1 MEATESFK
9 AFLKEIRL
17 SGDLREESKLAHEDL
32 RARIEADERL
42 KPILVDTFLQG
53 SYRRHTGVMPEIGK
67 KADVDVVIVTNL
79 DRFKVSAKEAL
90 AIFEPFLE
98 EHYPGAYELQSRSW
112 GITVGNIKLDLV
124 PTSAPSEAT
133 QKFFSKARE
142 SGIRGDF
149 VEQLTR
155 EGLDR
160 IQKAAGIEDWKNES
174 LWIPDRDAAQW
185 DETNPLEQIA
195 WTIEKNANTDGHYVN
210 VVKVSKWWRVG
221 GCPGKHPKGYP
232 LEHLVGANC
241 PDGVTS
247 VAEEF
252 TLTMEA
258 IVANYVLNRLLDTV
272 PHLADHGVPTHNVF
286 GRITAEQFATF
297 YDAVK
302 EMALKARAAL
312 NDDDLDSSL
321 DAWREIFGE
330 PFPERSRKSAAYIA
344 PTARASM
351 IKGNFA

>member
-9 AFLKEIRL
+9 AFLKDIRL
-17 SGDLREESKLAHEDL
+17 SDALREESKLAHEDL

-53 SYRRHTGVMPEIGK
+53 SYRRHTGVMPEVGK
-67 KADVDVVIVTNL
+67 KADVDVVVVTNL
-79 DRFKVSAKEAL
+79 DRFDVEAIDAL
-90 AIFEPFLE
+90 AIFQPFLE
-98 EHYPGAYELQSRSW
+98 EHYPGAYEPQSRSW
-112 GITVGNIKLDLV
+112 GIDVGNVKLDLV
-124 PTSAPSEAT
+124 PTSAPSET
-133 QKFFSKARE
+133 TRKFFSKARE
-142 SGIRGDF
+142 SGVRGDF

-155 EGLDR
+155 ESLHR
-160 IQKAAGIEDWKNES
+160 IQKAAGIEDWKDES

-195 WTIEKNANTDGHYVN
+195 WTIEKNATTNDHYVN

-241 PDGVTS
+241 PNGVFS
-247 VAEEF
+247 VAEGF
-252 TLTMEA
+252 TLTLEN
-258 IVANYVLNRLLDTV
+258 IVQEYQLKRLMGEV
-272 PHLADHGVPTHNVF
+272 PELWDHGVESHNVWA
-286 GRITAEQFATF
+286 RITFDQFAVF
-297 YDAVK
+297 FDAVK
-302 EMALKARAAL
+302 EAALKARTAL
-312 NDDDLDSSL
+312 DNGDLDSSI
-321 DAWREIFGE
+321 DAWRDIFGE
-330 PFPERSRKSAAYIA
+330 PFPERSRKSVAYVA